1 MGSPEKHELEP
12 GRNLGHYRIVRRL
25 GAGGMGEVYLAEDA
39 RLGRSVAVKILPSEL
54 AQNPDRMG
62 RFIREA
68 KAASTLNHPHIA
80 HIYEIGESDGVNF
93 IAMEYVD
100 GATLRDKIHN
110 DKEPL
115 RTLLKYLQ
123 QVAEGLAKAH
133 DAGVV
138 HRDLKPDNV
147 IVSRDGYAKVLDFG
161 LAKHV
166 EADGPAPDDPHSD
179 AKTVQM
185 HAALSTP
192 GTVMG
197 TAGYMSPEQARGA
210 ARLDQRSDIF
220 AFGCLLY
227 EAATG
232 GQQAFPGETAVD
244 SMYKILRSQ
253 PTPVSEF
260 NPAAPPDLQRVIRR
274 CLKKDPEDRYQTIK
288 DVAIEIREMLDAMKG
303 SESGPQHAPSSGKH
317 APARATVADH
327 GKWTGEAA
335 ITAPSDPAV
344 EAAKGTNEHQPVPPK
359 RSKVVKAVA
368 GGIALAAIGGLS
380 FGAYQLTRSG
390 GPPPGGNLRVTPL
403 TSSLTVERSPALSTD
418 GKQFAYV
425 WAGEKS
431 ENFDVYVKITD
442 AGSPVRVTSDP
453 ARDMSPAFSPDGR
466 HIAFLRGDGPDRGF
480 YVVPA
485 LGGAERKVAN
495 SFGWPGAGV
504 RAQAIDWSP
513 DGKTLAVVDKES
525 DAEAWSVH
533 LVNVDSGQRRKLTT
547 PPPDHD
553 GDMLL
558 AFSPDGDSVAI
569 QRRRDASTSDI
580 YVVPAAGGEPRR
592 VTADGVSVRGFDWTA
607 DGARIVF
614 SSERGGGTSTLWSIG
629 ADGGEAQQVA
639 GSGENVAELSVASGG
654 GRLAYAQISTD
665 INLWRTGLPFGP
677 VPRGNTPL
685 TPAKFN
691 ASNRSEIDPHYS
703 PSGDKV
709 VFSSNRSGGSEIW
722 VCDAEGGH
730 AVQITNFASSA
741 VTGSPRWSPD
751 GRQIAFDSRVG
762 GNADIY
768 VIGAGGGTPRRLTED
783 PSEEVVPAWSAD
795 GQFVYYASRRS
806 GRLELWKSPAAGGSP
821 VQVTRNGGF
830 VAAESRDGRTLYFT
844 KGGTDAGL
852 WSMSVDGGEEKKIVN
867 APVGRN
873 GSVGA
878 RGVYYVLSPAADG
891 EPYTLFFHDAAAR
904 QTSRPLPLQG
914 SVRTHPINVVTV
926 SPDER
931 WIVWAQRDLLDYDVM
946 LVENF
951 R

>member
-1 MGSPEKHELEP
+1 MGSPEHNELEP
-12 GRNLGHYRIVRRL
+12 GRNLGHYRIIRRI

-39 RLGRSVAVKILPSEL
+39 RLERRVAVKILPAEL

-100 GATLRDKIHN
+100 GDTLRDKIHR

-166 EADGPAPDDPHSD
+166 EPDGPGPGDSQSD

-192 GTVMG
+192 GTIMG

-210 ARLDQRSDIF
+210 AKLDQRSDIF

-227 EAATG
+227 EAATAG
-232 GQQAFPGETAVD
+232 RQAFPGETAVD
-244 SMYKILRSQ
+244 SMYKILHSQ
-253 PTPVSEF
+253 PEPITEF

-274 CLKKDPEDRYQTIK
+274 CLRKDPEDRYQNIK
-288 DVAIEIREMLDAMKG
+288 DVAIEIREILDAMKG
-303 SESGPQHAPSSGKH
+303 SANALQHAPSSGKH
-317 APARATVADH
+317 APARATIADH
-327 GKWTGEAA
+327 GKWTGEGA
-335 ITAPSDPAV
+335 ITVPSDPAF
-344 EAAKGTNEHQPVPPK
+344 AGAKGTNEHEPVPAK
-359 RSKVVKAVA
+359 RSKALKAVA
-368 GGIALAAIGGLS
+368 GGILLAGIGGLS
-380 FGAYQLTRSG
+380 LGVYQLTRTG
-390 GPPPGGNLRVTPL
+390 GPTPGSNLRVTPL

-442 AGSPVRVTSDP
+442 AGSPVRVTSNP
-453 ARDMSPAFSPDGR
+453 AKDMSPSFSPDGR
-466 HIAFLRGDGPDRGF
+466 FIAFLRGDGPDKGF

-485 LGGAERKVAN
+485 LGGAERKVAD
-495 SFGWPGAGV
+495 SFGWSGAGV
-504 RAQAIDWSP
+504 RAEAIDWSP
-513 DGKTLAVVDKES
+513 DGKTLAVIDKEA
-525 DAEAWSVH
+525 DAEAWSLY
-533 LVNVDSGQRRKLTT
+533 LVTVDSGQRRKLTM

-553 GDMLL
+553 GDMQV
-558 AFSPDGDSVAI
+558 AYSPDGSSIAI

-580 YVVPAAGGEPRR
+580 YVLPSAGGEPYR
-592 VTADGVSVRGFDWTA
+592 VTTDGVAIRGFDWTA
-607 DGARIVF
+607 DGAHIVF
-614 SSERGGGTSTLWSIG
+614 SSERGGGTSTLWSI
-629 ADGGEAQQVA
+629 AAEGGEPHPVA
-639 GSGENVAELSVASGG
+639 GTGENVAEVSVAAGG
-654 GRLAYAQISTD
+654 ARLAYAQISTD
-665 INLWRTGLPFGP
+665 INLWRAGLPFGAP
-677 VPRGNTPL
+677 VRGAERD

-703 PSGDKV
+703 PAGDKV

-722 VCDAEGGH
+722 VCDTEGGN
-730 AVQITNFASSA
+730 AVQITNFGSSA

-751 GRQIAFDSRVG
+751 GRQIAFDSRVS

-768 VIGAGGGTPRRLTED
+768 VISAGGGTPRRLTED
-783 PSEEVVPAWSAD
+783 SSEEMVPAWSAD
-795 GQFVYYASRRS
+795 GRFVYYASRRS
-806 GRLELWKSPAAGGSP
+806 GRLELWKSPAGGGDS
-821 VQVTRNGGF
+821 VQVTSNGGF

-844 KGGTDAGL
+844 KGGSDVGL
-852 WSMSVDGGEEKKIVN
+852 WSRNVGGGDEKKIIN

-873 GSVGA
+873 WAVGEK
-878 RGVYYVLSPAADG
+878 GIYYVLSPSVDG
-891 EPYTLFFHDAAAR
+891 EPYLLFFYDAATGSA
-904 QTSRPLPLQG
+904 SRPVPLHG
-914 SVRTHPINVVTV
+914 SVRTLPINVVTV

-931 WIVWAQRDLLDYDVM
+931 WILWAQRDLLDYDVM